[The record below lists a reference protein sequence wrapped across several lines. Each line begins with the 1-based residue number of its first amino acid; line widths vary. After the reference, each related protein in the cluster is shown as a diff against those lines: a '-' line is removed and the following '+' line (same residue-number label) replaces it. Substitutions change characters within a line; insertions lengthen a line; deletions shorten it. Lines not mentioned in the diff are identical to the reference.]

1 MSDFEMVV
9 TIIAAQ
15 LLMFYI
21 GYTFGRYMR

>member
-1 MSDFEMVV
+1 MSDFEMVLTV
-9 TIIAAQ
+9 VAAQ